1 MHISSRVKA
10 YLALIAVSAIWGVAG
25 VVIKA
30 TLVYIPPFTFLFWR
44 FFMICLVTI
53 PWYIWYIKK
62 HHVKVKDL
70 IPLTFL
76 SYLGVTVYLSFV
88 FEGFERTTALDGT
101 LLGAI
106 TPIFIIILG
115 VVLLKEKITKKE
127 KTGLVFVLTGSLIT
141 IIQPLLDNHAFPLQN
156 LLGNIL
162 ILIGGIIWAFFVF
175 FSKKNFKHFSPLL
188 ITLHGSIVGLVTY
201 FPLAIIENNYAFP
214 NFQLLI
220 TNYASFFGVFYMAF
234 ISYVLAYILY
244 EYALSKIEISES
256 SIFTYL
262 HPLFA
267 APFAIIWL
275 GEPLTIPFLIGAAI
289 IAFGVV
295 LSEWKW

>member
-1 MHISSRVKA
+1 MRLSARVKA

-44 FFMICLVTI
+44 FVMICMVTI
-53 PWYIWYIKK
+53 PWYIWYIRK
-62 HHVKVKDL
+62 HHLKFKDML
-70 IPLTFL
+70 PLTFL
-76 SYLGVTVYLSFV
+76 GYLGVTVYLAFV

-127 KTGLVFVLTGSLIT
+127 KLGLALVMIGSLIT
-141 IIQPLLDNHAFPLQN
+141 IIQPLLENHTFPVQN
-156 LLGNIL
+156 LLGNVL
-162 ILIGGIIWAFFVF
+162 ILAGGIIWSFFVF
-175 FSKKNFKHFSPLL
+175 FSKRNFKHVSPLL
-188 ITLHGSIVGLVTY
+188 ITLHGSIVGLITY
-201 FPLAIIENNYAFP
+201 FPLALIENNFVFP
-214 NFQLLI
+214 HYQLLI
-220 TNYASFFGVFYMAF
+220 TNKVSFFGVFYMAF

-267 APFAIIWL
+267 APAAIVWL
-275 GEPLTIPFLIGAAI
+275 GEPLTIPFLIGAGI
-289 IAFGVV
+289 IASGVV
-295 LSEWKW
+295 LSEWK